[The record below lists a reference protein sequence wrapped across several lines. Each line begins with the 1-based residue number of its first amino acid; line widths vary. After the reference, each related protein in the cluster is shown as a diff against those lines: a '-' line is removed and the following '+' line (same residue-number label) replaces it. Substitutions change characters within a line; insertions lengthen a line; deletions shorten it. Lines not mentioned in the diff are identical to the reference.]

1 MKSRKQNLRSTRAK
15 SIAVIGITLAIMIL
29 LQLFSS
35 LLQKLGMPMSLALG
49 LIPVLVVSQTH
60 GIKYGAISGFFFGLF
75 TLVFS
80 IIYMGAIPMYKV
92 TANPLVSVFP
102 RIMVGVVC
110 SLAYG
115 GFMRIAQNRDSSPS
129 LRKRR
134 LTTISISAAS
144 TILGVMTNTLLFLGM
159 FFAFAHGRKF
169 DDLII
174 DFKWILSSIV
184 ALNTVIEL
192 ALFTVIVPS
201 VVYAMTQSRLSIKFG
216 ISNLYANSSA
226 YELDASDDSA
236 DDPIDEDTD
245 CKTEEKSA
253 ERYAE
258 IIDNEIPTENTNSPD
273 DLNGQN

>member
-1 MKSRKQNLRSTRAK
+1 MKRSAQKSNTTRAK
-15 SIAVIGITLAIMIL
+15 SVAVIGITLAIMIL

-60 GIKYGAISGFFFGLF
+60 GIKYGAISGCLFGLF
-75 TLVFS
+75 TLIFS
-80 IIYMGAIPMYKV
+80 VIYMGAIPMYRV

-115 GFMRIAQNRDSSPS
+115 GFMHIAQKRDSAPS

-134 LTTISISAAS
+134 LTTISVSAAS

-192 ALFTVIVPS
+192 ALFMVIVPS

-216 ISNLYANSSA
+216 ISDIYANSSA
-226 YELDASDDSA
+226 YELNASDDSA
-236 DDPIDEDTD
+236 DEYKEDDST

-253 ERYAE
+253 EQSAE
-258 IIDNEIPTENTNSPD
+258 EIDNEIPTENADVPD